1 MKSRTPIRIVRWC
14 AALSAT
20 VALTLQAPSAQAAWT
35 LNMTPG
41 ISALSRQIFDLHM
54 LMFWWCVGI
63 AIVVFGY
70 MIFSMVRYRKSAG
83 AVADTQFVH
92 STRIE
97 VIWTILPVLILVT
110 MAVPAAR
117 VLIETENSSGSQL
130 TIRVTGYQWKWGYE
144 YLGSGVRVLSTL
156 DRESDHAR
164 QLQSGIDP
172 FSVPNYLLSVDHP
185 LVVPAGV
192 KVRVLLTAQYVIH
205 SWWVPALA
213 IKKDAIPGFVNEA
226 WFDIDADKT
235 GTYRGQCAELCG
247 RDHGFMPIVLE
258 VRSKDDF
265 EQWLRA
271 QQAAQSAAPSGTA
284 PAVVTP
290 TPTASAASPSA
301 TTASATTR
309 SAAALGS
316 ATLGTAARDLN

>member
-1 MKSRTPIRIVRWC
+1 MMSRTPTQIARWG
-14 AALSAT
+14 AALSAAL
-20 VALTLQAPSAQAAWT
+20 ALTLEAPSAQAAWT

-41 ISALSRQIFDLHM
+41 ISALSRQIYDLHM

-63 AIVVFGY
+63 AIPVFGY
-70 MIFSMVRYRKSAG
+70 MIYSMVRYRKSAG

-97 VIWTILPVLILVT
+97 IIWTILPVLILIT

-117 VLIETENSSGSQL
+117 TLVETENSSGSQL

-156 DRESDHAR
+156 DRASDRAR

-192 KVRVLLTAQYVIH
+192 KVRVLLTAQDVIH

-226 WFDIDADKT
+226 WFDIDADKI

-265 EQWLRA
+265 EQWLHA
-271 QQAAQSAAPSGTA
+271 QQATQTAAPAGAPAAVTA
-284 PAVVTP
+284 PA
-290 TPTASAASPSA
+290 PTASATSPSA
-301 TTASATTR
+301 PTTR
-309 SAAALGS
+309 SATAALGA
-316 ATLGTAARDLN
+316 ATLGTATRGLN